1 MVSITGKYNFP
12 LNAISVTGARGWT
25 VDGYHG
31 YLLATGDRRV
41 PRGGIEAPKPNLITA
56 DEFKKHFI
64 VNKKSFGGI
73 LTVVFYVE
81 KKSCVRKECY
91 DEVMFLT

>member
-1 MVSITGKYNFP
+1 MSILIFSP
-12 LNAISVTGARGWT
+12 FA
-25 VDGYHG
+25 
-31 YLLATGDRRV
+31 
-41 PRGGIEAPKPNLITA
+41 NLGNQSL
-56 DEFKKHFI
+56 

-91 DEVMFLT
+91 DEVFLT